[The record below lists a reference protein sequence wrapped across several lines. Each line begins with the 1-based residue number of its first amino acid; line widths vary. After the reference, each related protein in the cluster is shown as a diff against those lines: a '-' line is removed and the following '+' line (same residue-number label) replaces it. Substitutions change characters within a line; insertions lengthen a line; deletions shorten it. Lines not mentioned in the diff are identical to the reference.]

1 MARLPRRPALPRLQ
15 LPPTAI
21 GWDDLGC
28 GDPDPHWPQVLV
40 VDKQVPPELLIGAA
54 KLDRQLRI
62 APHALVT
69 VFQVD
74 PPTATAGDAIRRL
87 DGWAKLADFAAGVS
101 ALHESGMPLSQMG
114 LVVRGA
120 AQKSELARTI
130 SVFRDNANL
139 FELADRSRGKLKLG
153 HLQALARVGPGER
166 EGLARN
172 VLAYGWS
179 VPGLLRRIA
188 GTRSVE
194 DADVLALAGRLSE
207 VLGTEV
213 RIVPG
218 PGGSGTVEL
227 AWHSAESLQG
237 LLLQVAAGQGRSP
250 APSGASHPA
259 AAVDHGVRW
268 LAIRFADLDEFDAL
282 FGHLTAGL

>member
-1 MARLPRRPALPRLQ
+1 
-15 LPPTAI
+15 
-21 GWDDLGC
+21 
-28 GDPDPHWPQVLV
+28 
-40 VDKQVPPELLIGAA
+40 PPELLIGAA

-69 VFQVD
+69 AFQVD
-74 PPTATAGDAIRRL
+74 PPTAKAREAIRRL

-101 ALHESGMPLSQMG
+101 ALHESGMPLSQMS

-130 SVFRDNANL
+130 SVFRDNSNL
-139 FELADRSRGKLKLG
+139 FELADRSRGRLKLG
-153 HLQALARVGPGER
+153 HLQVLARVGSGGR
-166 EGLARN
+166 EGLARD

-237 LLLQVAAGQGRSP
+237 LLHHIATGQGSAPQLPGSP
-250 APSGASHPA
+250 HPA
-259 AAVDHGVRW
+259 AGVDHGTRW
-268 LAIRFADLDEFDAL
+268 LAVHFADLDEFDAL
-282 FGHLTAGL
+282 FGHVTTGL